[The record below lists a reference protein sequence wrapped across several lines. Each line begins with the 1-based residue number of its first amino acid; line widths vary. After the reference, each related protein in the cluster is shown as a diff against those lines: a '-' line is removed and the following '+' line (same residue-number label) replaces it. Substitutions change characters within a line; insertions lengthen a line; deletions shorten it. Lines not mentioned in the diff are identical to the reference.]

1 MVTGIVLE
9 VSAGTVLD
17 MITGPGLDVI
27 KGTVVLIK
35 PSLNE
40 STGTTL
46 DVTIGNKLDVVI
58 DIALVLTSRDIP
70 ELVTRPA
77 LETSTAVD
85 MTSSTL
91 LVVGT

>member
-1 MVTGIVLE
+1 MLA

-27 KGTVVLIK
+27 KGTVDAPIK

-46 DVTIGNKLDVVI
+46 DVTLGNKLDVVI
-58 DIALVLTSRDIP
+58 DIALVVTSRDIP

-77 LETSTAVD
+77 LEISTAVD

>member
-1 MVTGIVLE
+1 
-9 VSAGTVLD
+9 

-27 KGTVVLIK
+27 KGTVDAPIK

-58 DIALVLTSRDIP
+58 DIALVVTSRDIP

-77 LETSTAVD
+77 LEISTAVD

-91 LVVGT
+91 LAVGT